1 MNDILSEIEVEAEV
15 VTEKKELNKDY
26 NLSSEEGNPV
36 YSVIDD
42 STIEKSDIL
51 NEKEDYITEIDNVN
65 KNSEE
70 SLFKPEFDTIYETEE
85 KTVESFLK
93 NEVDENITSES
104 NDFVFNDITKSV
116 FEMEVTDPEEI
127 SGEKQIILDFE
138 LPFSDNKE
146 NEKEISNNLNKKQNI
161 ITEDTNLDNNDL
173 QELSMDV
180 EFELKNSS
188 KDNTENKKIEDTVE
202 KISNHEDKINPFEQS
217 INQTIA
223 SQSEKRKSHLEA
235 FNHKF
240 THQFHKIDEM
250 EKEPAYKR
258 KGLDVNS
265 DVQDSPSRLSL
276 DKDNN
281 DDLQIRSNNSFLHDN
296 VD

>member
-15 VTEKKELNKDY
+15 VTERKELNKDY

-161 ITEDTNLDNNDL
+161 IFEDTNLDNNDL

>member
-1 MNDILSEIEVEAEV
+1 MKKKV
-15 VTEKKELNKDY
+15 EKKEKKLPP
-26 NLSSEEGNPV
+26 LP
-36 YSVIDD
+36 
-42 STIEKSDIL
+42 
-51 NEKEDYITEIDNVN
+51 
-65 KNSEE
+65 
-70 SLFKPEFDTIYETEE
+70 
-85 KTVESFLK
+85 
-93 NEVDENITSES
+93 
-104 NDFVFNDITKSV
+104 SV
-116 FEMEVTDPEEI
+116 FQDIKPV
-127 SGEKQIILDFE
+127 
-138 LPFSDNKE
+138 
-146 NEKEISNNLNKKQNI
+146 KKVKPKYPI
-161 ITEDTNLDNNDL
+161 EA
-173 QELSMDV
+173 
-180 EFELKNSS
+180 
-188 KDNTENKKIEDTVE
+188 ENKKIEDTVE

>member
-1 MNDILSEIEVEAEV
+1 MGGDWIRGPYNTDDLRLAVHHTRV
-15 VTEKKELNKDY
+15 FKVDLKDF
-26 NLSSEEGNPV
+26 GPG
-36 YSVIDD
+36 
-42 STIEKSDIL
+42 
-51 NEKEDYITEIDNVN
+51 
-65 KNSEE
+65 
-70 SLFKPEFDTIYETEE
+70 P
-85 KTVESFLK
+85 
-93 NEVDENITSES
+93 
-104 NDFVFNDITKSV
+104 
-116 FEMEVTDPEEI
+116 
-127 SGEKQIILDFE
+127 
-138 LPFSDNKE
+138 
-146 NEKEISNNLNKKQNI
+146 
-161 ITEDTNLDNNDL
+161 
-173 QELSMDV
+173 
-180 EFELKNSS
+180 
-188 KDNTENKKIEDTVE
+188 TENKKIEDKVE

-281 DDLQIRSNNSFLHDN
+281 DDLQIRSNNSFSQMPR
-296 VD
+296 